1 MSETADRI
9 VPLRVVPPPTVTGIL
24 GKDGHMPVAAGARTK
39 RALLEP
45 LTMREQVL
53 VCAVAD
59 ALGALRVRAEMEAP
73 EPTPGIIGFPLL
85 PNEKQALLGL
95 LVAFKDTT
103 GCAWTDAEW
112 N

>member
-1 MSETADRI
+1 MSDVAEAKI
-9 VPLRVVPPPTVTGIL
+9 VPLRVVPPPQVTGIL

-59 ALGALRVRAEMEAP
+59 TLGALRERAELGYYDGPGWDHML
-73 EPTPGIIGFPLL
+73 TPQ
-85 PNEKQALLGL
+85 EKQSLLGL